1 VQSARASPPLPRVSL
16 RKECAKNARNDDPSI
31 RILARGPIITTESAG
46 KSATRGLEGER
57 ERTVS
62 QLRDQFASGEARAS

>member
-1 VQSARASPPLPRVSL
+1 M
-16 RKECAKNARNDDPSI
+16 ECAKNARNDDPII
-31 RILARGPIITTESAG
+31 RILARGLIITTESAG

-62 QLRDQFASGEARAS
+62 QSRDQFASGESRAS